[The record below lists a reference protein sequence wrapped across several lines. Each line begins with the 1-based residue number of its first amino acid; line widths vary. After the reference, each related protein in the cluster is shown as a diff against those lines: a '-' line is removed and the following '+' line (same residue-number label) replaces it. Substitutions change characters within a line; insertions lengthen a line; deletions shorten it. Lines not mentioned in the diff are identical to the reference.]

1 MHVKYPESDS
11 SHRKNLELSW
21 STSKGTGSL
30 IVNEPRTIALLD
42 HETVSHRVHRDER
55 GRAVYIE
62 AVRTTQR
69 RTLLL
74 QREDDFVLTRMAA
87 EKKREI
93 VQKRWTIA
101 GSAALLV
108 AAIVLGINVP
118 VEQLTIHVFDDVR
131 IYLPLWVS
139 AASIMSLLYNVVT
152 PVGPGL
158 RIPAALR
165 SGKEGDSVTAE
176 RWIELEESI
185 RGWWGADDMPISER
199 EDMFTRMRAED
210 RDALFELTRTDPPA
224 FRQLFELLVRQW
236 SSERETI
243 AREKARLAQ
252 EHDQRR
258 LQEADAIA
266 EKKFAELGFSAA
278 ESSTP
283 QEKNQE
289 HER

>member
-1 MHVKYPESDS
+1 MHINYPGSDS
-11 SHRKNLELSW
+11 PHPKNVEASW
-21 STSKGTGSL
+21 STSTGTGSL
-30 IVNEPRTIALLD
+30 TINEPRTIALVD

-62 AVRTTQR
+62 AVRTKQR

-74 QREDDFVLTRMAA
+74 QREYDLVLARMVA
-87 EKKREI
+87 EKKRDI
-93 VQKRWTIA
+93 VDKRWHVGIA
-101 GSAALLV
+101 AVILV
-108 AAIVLGINVP
+108 AMVVMGLNLPAD
-118 VEQLTIHVFDDVR
+118 QLTLR
-131 IYLPLWVS
+131 IDQLSIFLPLWIGVM
-139 AASIMSLLYNVVT
+139 AILALLYAFST
-152 PVGPGL
+152 AVGPEL

-165 SGKEGDSVTAE
+165 FGKGGDAVTAE
-176 RWIELEESI
+176 RWIELEESL
-185 RGWWGADDMPISER
+185 RGCWGADDMPVSER
-199 EDMFTRMRAED
+199 EDLFTRMRAED

-243 AREKARLAQ
+243 AREKARLAR